1 MCGNN
6 DYKEL
11 GSLRDGLL
19 PKLMR
24 GEVHVKDVEPIV

>member
-11 GSLRDGLL
+11 GSLQDSLL

-24 GEVHVKDVEPIV
+24 GEVRVKDVEE